1 MFTLKLMVEM
11 QKMVSITFSD
21 YLAVISL
28 LLSLMMNVLSAL
40 QWLAAPWQWRSHL
53 KEMDHQLAT

>member
-1 MFTLKLMVEM
+1 MFTPKLMVGM
-11 QKMVSITFSD
+11 QKIVSITFSD

-28 LLSLMMNVLSAL
+28 LLSFVLNVLSAF

-53 KEMDHQLAT
+53 KEMVHQLAT